1 MTDFVASAD
10 IVKEPGIG
18 ESSTPYAITYA
29 ANGDTWTILSGVTVA
44 STNNAAIFSDFSN
57 NRLTNHGTVNSG
69 NNIGVQF
76 RNGNNGVVSNAT
88 DAWIV
93 GLQTGVWLGGT
104 AGTTSNTLDNDGSV
118 VGLRFYGVLFAF
130 GGGGVFNNR
139 GDTYGDEAGVQ
150 TSSSAPVTINN
161 DGSIRSANLGVYAS
175 QSANVVITVDNGAK
189 GIIKAPTAIK
199 SGGQGSVD
207 LDNLGS
213 IVGNIELTTA
223 GADHVRN
230 QGTIT
235 GSNAPIGAS
244 VTRSFRPSAAIPSRN
259 RPSSGPEPNSAS
271 VNGRPRRSRRCAR
284 RTRSSTPDCG
294 SSCPNQDRRS
304 GSPRRRTSAL
314 ACCSA
319 PRTNIG
325 VRIRLS
331 RKRSA
336 RGFNRR

>member
-235 GSNAPIGAS
+235 GEARLGAGS
-244 VTRSFRPSAAIPSRN
+244 DTFVFAGGKQGAVFGEKLLCCKGADDVHVLLRVHHLMKHSSRQVASA
-259 RPSSGPEPNSAS
+259 G
-271 VNGRPRRSRRCAR
+271 CF
-284 RTRSSTPDCG
+284 D
-294 SSCPNQDRRS
+294 
-304 GSPRRRTSAL
+304 
-314 ACCSA
+314 
-319 PRTNIG
+319 
-325 VRIRLS
+325 
-331 RKRSA
+331 
-336 RGFNRR
+336 